1 MYVHHT
7 TKTVIHTCTPT
18 YLYTCTPVLMILY
31 LLNAFNAFKMC
42 VPCAILSVYFTTA
55 VPVVL
60 PGSVHSF

>member
-1 MYVHHT
+1 MY
-7 TKTVIHTCTPT
+7 T

-60 PGSVHSF
+60 VCTVFSF